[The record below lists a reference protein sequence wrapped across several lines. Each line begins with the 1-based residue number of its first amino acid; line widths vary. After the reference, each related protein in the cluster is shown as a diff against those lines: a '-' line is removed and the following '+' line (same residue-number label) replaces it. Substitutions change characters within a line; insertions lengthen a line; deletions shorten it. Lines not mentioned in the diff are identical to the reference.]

1 MNTKDMN
8 LKIAIFDD
16 NRNIRDSIIM
26 LLTTVPEFEVV
37 GSFPNVLDCVKDVAS
52 CRPDVI
58 LMDIE
63 MPGMTGIEA
72 VKAIKKEYPQIQI
85 LMQTVFEDD
94 DRVFDSI
101 CAGASGYILKNFLN
115 VKLIDAIKELQ
126 YGGSPMSPSI
136 ARKVLTKMQQIPDVV
151 KPEAAPDYHLTPR
164 EKEVLA
170 CIVNGLA
177 YKMIADQLN
186 ISYETVRT
194 HVKKIYEKLHVASLT
209 EVVSK
214 AMREKIV

>member
-1 MNTKDMN
+1 MA
-8 LKIAIFDD
+8 LRIAIFDD
-16 NRNIRDSIIM
+16 NRNIRDSIT
-26 LLTTVPEFEVV
+26 LLLKTEPDFEVV
-37 GSFPNVLDCVKDVAS
+37 GSFSHVLDCVDDIKDS
-52 CRPDVI
+52 RPDIV

-72 VKAIKKEYPQIQI
+72 LRSIKKEFPHIQI

-101 CAGASGYILKNFLN
+101 CAGASGYILKNYLN
-115 VKLIDAIKELQ
+115 TKLVDAIRELQ

-136 ARKVLTKMQQIPDVV
+136 ARKVLGKLQQHSTAIR
-151 KPEAAPDYHLTPR
+151 PEEAPDYHLTPR

-170 CIVNGLA
+170 CIVNGLS

-186 ISYETVRT
+186 ISYETVRS

-209 EVVSK
+209 EAVAK
-214 AMREKIV
+214 AINQRIV

>member
-1 MNTKDMN
+1 MP
-8 LKIAIFDD
+8 LRIAIFDD
-16 NRNIRDSIIM
+16 NSNIRDSIS
-26 LLTTVPEFEVV
+26 LLLKTEKDFEVV
-37 GSFPNVLDCVKDVAS
+37 GSFAHVLDCVLDIKQ
-52 CRPDVI
+52 CRPDIV

-72 VKAIKKEYPQIQI
+72 VKKIQQEFPVI
-85 LMQTVFEDD
+85 QVLMQTVFEDD

-126 YGGSPMSPSI
+126 FGGSPMSPSI
-136 ARKVLTKMQQIPDVV
+136 ARKVLTKMQQIPEHVR
-151 KPEAAPDYHLTPR
+151 PEAAPDYHLTPR

-170 CIVNGLA
+170 CVVNGLS
-177 YKMIADQLN
+177 YKMVADQLF

-194 HVKKIYEKLHVASLT
+194 HVKHIYEKLHVASLT
-209 EVVSK
+209 EVVHK
-214 AMREKIV
+214 AMKEKIV